1 MNIDDYLK
9 GIKYNRSYDEV
20 RELFAYDDSMIRDC
34 SPSRSESSRLERL
47 ETLVNTL
54 CENMRDIRAMSN
66 IDVVT
71 AIAQQKYEE
80 TLRARYTDLLSDR
93 ELTGMSD
100 EEFIREFEILCFGET
115 ISKN

>member
-1 MNIDDYLK
+1 MNIDDYLERNE
-9 GIKYNRSYDEV
+9 YNPLDEV
-20 RELFAYDDSMIRDC
+20 REYSAYYGSKGYDC
-34 SPSRSESSRLERL
+34 FPSRAEFERL
-47 ETLVNTL
+47 ETLINTL
-54 CENMRDIRAMSN
+54 CEDMRDIRAMSS
-66 IDVVT
+66 IDVT
-71 AIAQQKYEE
+71 SEIAQQKFEE